1 MAEKPLR
8 EKVRNAFAYREDH
21 HAQLARFLQRGHLP
35 ARLANFAFNT
45 TCKTI
50 RQFRYV
56 IRRLEKAGGKCP
68 AKPRAGTCALIAEMG
83 IPQCVH
89 YRVTGRVAQL
99 RRLGWNPVL
108 RDWRDQEGAREALQL
123 ADCALFYRIPMAEH
137 GPDLY
142 AEARRLG
149 LPILYDIDDLIFH
162 KAALAAH
169 ISRLRLRDEHA
180 AVMLNA
186 ADAYLRAM
194 EASDALLVSTPA
206 LGAYAAA
213 TGRPHFVVR
222 NAVSDDLVHLTR
234 TLPTKKAGNEIV
246 RVFYGSGSD
255 THDADFALIAEAL
268 CQAMQ
273 KDSRLHLYIH
283 GHLELPAELS
293 CLAGRVHRVPFLD
306 KTFYFR
312 LCADYDM
319 ALAPLLRD
327 AFNDAK
333 SNIKYQEASLFGIP
347 SIVSPAAEF
356 TDAVT
361 EGRDGFIARTP
372 EEWRDKILLLAACP
386 ALRERMGQKARQNVL
401 TRYAS
406 AVVARNDL
414 LPALPPMASPHRER
428 VLLVS
433 VMFGRRSMGG
443 AALIVMETA
452 LELQQRGF
460 EIWVFST
467 EYANDAPHGALVRRD
482 WRGIKVFSVNFMP
495 GEIGQETRSGTLF
508 RAVLRT
514 AQPGLVH
521 FHCIEGLG
529 TGLPQECIRQSIPYA
544 ITMHDAWWVC
554 PRQFM
559 LDPAGDYCGQSA
571 VDPQICHIRCG
582 LEQEELWRRAVHM
595 REAVAG
601 AQTVFTPSDF
611 YTSFISRNFPRH
623 CAVLTNRN
631 GINRPKSHRPARMP
645 GPLRLGYLGGKARW
659 KGYFFLAEALR
670 ELARDDYEVLLVD
683 LGTVFGTGDM
693 NRDEDR
699 ALWEGLHA
707 RVLPFVRHEDID
719 SLYRQMDVLLF
730 PSLWNESF
738 GLTVREA
745 IARDVFVLSSD
756 CGGPGE
762 AIVHGE
768 NGLLF
773 PKGDLAAF
781 RKQLHCVLDEQE
793 TFKNYRASNTGD
805 LRSLAAQAEELADAY
820 RRILQVRTCLR
831 PTGI

>member
-35 ARLANFAFNT
+35 ARLANFAFNA

-89 YRVTGRVAQL
+89 YRVAGRVAQL

-123 ADCALFYRIPMAEH
+123 ADCVLFYRIPMAEH

-234 TLPTKKAGNEIV
+234 TLPTKKTGNEIV

-268 CQAMQ
+268 RQAMQ

-347 SIVSPAAEF
+347 SILSPAAEF

-386 ALRERMGQKARQNVL
+386 ALREHMGQKARQNVL

-414 LPALPPMASPHRER
+414 LPALPPMASPHGER

-495 GEIGQETRSGTLF
+495 GEIGQETRSETLF
-508 RAVLRT
+508 RDVLRT

-659 KGYFFLAEALR
+659 KGYFFLAKALR
-670 ELARDDYEVLLVD
+670 GLARDDYEVLLVD

-693 NRDEDR
+693 NGDEDR

-781 RKQLHCVLDEQE
+781 RKQLHYVLDEQE
-793 TFKNYRASNTGD
+793 TFKNYRAPNTGD

>member
-1 MAEKPLR
+1 
-8 EKVRNAFAYREDH
+8 
-21 HAQLARFLQRGHLP
+21 
-35 ARLANFAFNT
+35 
-45 TCKTI
+45 
-50 RQFRYV
+50 
-56 IRRLEKAGGKCP
+56 
-68 AKPRAGTCALIAEMG
+68 
-83 IPQCVH
+83 
-89 YRVTGRVAQL
+89 
-99 RRLGWNPVL
+99 
-108 RDWRDQEGAREALQL
+108 
-123 ADCALFYRIPMAEH
+123 
-137 GPDLY
+137 
-142 AEARRLG
+142 
-149 LPILYDIDDLIFH
+149 
-162 KAALAAH
+162 
-169 ISRLRLRDEHA
+169 
-180 AVMLNA
+180 
-186 ADAYLRAM
+186 
-194 EASDALLVSTPA
+194 
-206 LGAYAAA
+206 
-213 TGRPHFVVR
+213 
-222 NAVSDDLVHLTR
+222 
-234 TLPTKKAGNEIV
+234 
-246 RVFYGSGSD
+246 
-255 THDADFALIAEAL
+255 
-268 CQAMQ
+268 
-273 KDSRLHLYIH
+273 
-283 GHLELPAELS
+283 
-293 CLAGRVHRVPFLD
+293 
-306 KTFYFR
+306 
-312 LCADYDM
+312 
-319 ALAPLLRD
+319 
-327 AFNDAK
+327 
-333 SNIKYQEASLFGIP
+333 
-347 SIVSPAAEF
+347 
-356 TDAVT
+356 
-361 EGRDGFIARTP
+361 
-372 EEWRDKILLLAACP
+372 
-386 ALRERMGQKARQNVL
+386 
-401 TRYAS
+401 
-406 AVVARNDL
+406 
-414 LPALPPMASPHRER
+414 
-428 VLLVS
+428 
-433 VMFGRRSMGG
+433 MGG